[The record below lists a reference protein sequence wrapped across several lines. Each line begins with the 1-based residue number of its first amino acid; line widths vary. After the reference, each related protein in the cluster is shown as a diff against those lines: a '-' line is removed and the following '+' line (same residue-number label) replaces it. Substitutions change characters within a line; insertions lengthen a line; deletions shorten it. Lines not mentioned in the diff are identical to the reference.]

1 MLEPSNFNRR
11 VRPWL
16 GPGAGPV
23 TKPPAVA
30 RA

>member
-1 MLEPSNFNRR
+1 MPEPSNFNRR
-11 VRPWL
+11 ERPWL

-23 TKPPAVA
+23 TNPPAAA